1 MLTLGLGRMILSV
14 WYRCPPWSWSS
25 SSSVMYSTS
34 SSSSAIAWPCTA
46 VSPVMICKF
55 RQDHKFIESRWN
67 EIKKGS
73 TDAVSDVGSKNT
85 EQMRILQISDC
96 LRKLK
101 NKGTIRQVST
111 NQRVWDQ
118 VNKQTQLVPWMK
130 DRAQR
135 EKQGKWKGDRGF
147 HKEKKQ
153 MKGRHRTGARGW
165 ETRVDTWTNDVA
177 SSSQAQSG
185 QREEWRAACK
195 KQKKYKD
202 NKKNEGSRA
211 NLKTKSNY
219 KDQDNEKNERP
230 RAKSHLKESL
240 IAVALLL
247 VASFP
252 RAMVQIFLGSQQ
264 KMVAPW

>member
-14 WYRCPPWSWSS
+14 WYRCPPWPWSS

-118 VNKQTQLVPWMK
+118 VNKQTLDGRQGTRREARKMK
-130 DRAQR
+130 RRQRFSQR
-135 EKQGKWKGDRGF
+135 EEANEREAPNWGQRLRN
-147 HKEKKQ
+147 
-153 MKGRHRTGARGW
+153 KGRHLNKRRGLLFPGRERTKR
-165 ETRVDTWTNDVA
+165 RM
-177 SSSQAQSG
+177 
-185 QREEWRAACK
+185 K
-195 KQKKYKD
+195 
-202 NKKNEGSRA
+202 SR
-211 NLKTKSNY
+211 
-219 KDQDNEKNERP
+219 
-230 RAKSHLKESL
+230 
-240 IAVALLL
+240 
-247 VASFP
+247 
-252 RAMVQIFLGSQQ
+252 VQIQ
-264 KMVAPW
+264 KPRNDTNTNTKTTRRMKGHVHI